1 MTQGPGYPEELKREA
16 QRQHEAGRTLRAI
29 AKELGVSHE
38 AVRQWVRPTEGEE
51 LLDPDEREEIRS
63 LRRRLRRAEEER
75 DILKKA
81 VAFFAKESGDR

>member
-1 MTQGPGYPEELKREA
+1 MTQPPGYPEELRQEA
-16 QRQHEAGRTLRAI
+16 QRQHDAGRTLRAI
-29 AKELGVSHE
+29 ARDLGVSHE
-38 AVRQWVRPTEGEE
+38 AVRQWVGPADGEE
-51 LLDPDEREEIRS
+51 PLDPDEREEIRS